1 MSPVLT
7 QEPVNGIPPSMSVKF
22 PFDLSSRLTAAKALA
37 ASSLLTGSFFQSRS
51 PSHFPNNAR
60 LLVHPVRKTA
70 ERVLMKRQR

>member
-7 QEPVNGIPPSMSVKF
+7 HEPVNGIPPSMSIKF
-22 PFDLSSRLTAAKALA
+22 PFGFSSRLTAAKALA

-51 PSHFPNNAR
+51 PSHFPNNVR

-70 ERVLMKRQR
+70 ERMPMKRHT